1 MLPTNAHQGMRQGQD
16 VPRPPHIQPHL
27 TLNIPTPLG
36 MTRMHF
42 TEKEWLLQDRLYSAL
57 VTRTN
62 AGGWMGVGGYLE
74 KFGTIDPL
82 KNYGWGSNIW
92 PGIRNLLPEYP
103 YSGKLRGQF
112 LGWFV
117 IPVPFSKVNAAAPR
131 QGDHT
136 LTPGYFP
143 AIFSYDQSHP
153 TAPLD
158 MACLNILIER
168 SGPWSVHR
176 SRAVFVM
183 ALEDKQ

>member
-1 MLPTNAHQGMRQGQD
+1 MKAELVEAALLVERPAGYQGFNFAEPPVLPTNAHQGMRQGQD

-27 TLNIPTPLG
+27 TLNIPTPRG
-36 MTRMHF
+36 MTRMHL
-42 TEKEWLLQDRLYSAL
+42 TEKERLLQDRLYSAA
-57 VTRTN
+57 VTRRN
-62 AGGWMGVGGYLE
+62 AGGFLGVVGYLE

-82 KNYGWGSNIW
+82 TNHGWGSNIW

-117 IPVPFSKVNAAAPR
+117 IPVPFSKVNAAAHR
-131 QGDHT
+131 LGDHT

-153 TAPLD
+153 TAP
-158 MACLNILIER
+158 
-168 SGPWSVHR
+168 
-176 SRAVFVM
+176 
-183 ALEDKQ
+183 